1 MAKPNHN
8 KWQNSEINYLLQLIH
23 DRHQVICNKET
34 HHRANEAKKDAWNA
48 VHDQF
53 TQRFGKKWTVAQMK
67 ELWKRQRITAK
78 KEYGEYRRKTRQT
91 GGGPPPSPLKA
102 TTILIKEILPYDF
115 IQLHNPYDDDVVLEN
130 DQAISALEFIRG
142 DKKSSSSA
150 VTDDA
155 IYEDDDPVK
164 DDIPHSRSSL
174 SSVAANANYM
184 HDTVHD
190 LLDDDIPQYSN
201 QSATTSR
208 PLAASDSSTRNQYAT
223 TSRPLAAS
231 DSSKRN
237 QSATTSRPLA
247 ASDSSTRFEE
257 NQRSVTPAK
266 RNSTSQGQGRKKA
279 KMTAEEVLIEISK
292 EEHALRMK
300 SLQEEH
306 QLKIQ
311 MMREEHAL
319 KMEIMNLEKSTLEV
333 KYKEA
338 LDLTEKED

>member
-1 MAKPNHN
+1 MAKPTKPNH

-23 DRHQVICNKET
+23 DHHQVICSKET
-34 HHRANEAKKDAWNA
+34 HQRANEAKKDAWKA
-48 VHDQF
+48 VNEKF
-53 TQRFGKKWTVAQMK
+53 TQRFGAKWTVAQMK
-67 ELWKRQRITAK
+67 ELWKRQRISAK
-78 KEYGEYRRKTRQT
+78 KEFGEYKRKIRQT

-115 IQLHNPYDDDVVLEN
+115 VQLQNPYDDDVVLEN
-130 DQAISALEFIRG
+130 DEAISALEFIRG
-142 DKKSSSSA
+142 NKKSSSST

-155 IYEDDDPVK
+155 IYDDDDPVK

-174 SSVAANANYM
+174 PSVAADANYM

-190 LLDDDIPQYSN
+190 LLDDEIPQYSN
-201 QSATTSR
+201 QSASTSR
-208 PLAASDSSTRNQYAT
+208 PF
-223 TSRPLAAS
+223 
-231 DSSKRN
+231 
-237 QSATTSRPLA
+237 A

-300 SLQEEH
+300 YLQEEH

-311 MMREEHAL
+311 FMREEHAL
-319 KMEIMNLEKSTLEV
+319 KMEIMNLEKSTMEV
-333 KYKEA
+333 KYKGA
-338 LDLTEKED
+338 RGLNEKKD